1 MNKQRLQEYRSL
13 KHELK
18 HLKGLIEREYNISAV
33 NYNVGSKGSK
43 IGIPTENKAF
53 RIIKLENVYH
63 QTLENLQNKVNEVED
78 FVSQIPEAITREI
91 LRRRYIEGE
100 NWVKISMNVGISR
113 RHCIRKHN
121 YYLNEIIEKQS

>member
-43 IGIPTENKAF
+43 IGTPTEDKAM
-53 RIIKLENVYH
+53 RIIKLEADYH
-63 QTLENLQNKVNEVED
+63 KTLEKLQDKVNEVEE
-78 FVSQIPEAITREI
+78 FVSNVPEAITREI

-100 NWVKISMNVGISR
+100 NWVKISMNVGMSR

-121 YYLNEIIEKQS
+121 YYLNNKL